1 MNRREFIAAGLYA
14 PLIGDAL
21 LERSPMPS
29 SRETREVMWR
39 RVNDNLS
46 FERARIVIDAS
57 GAEISGTVLAAQN
70 RFPLR
75 VDYRIECDAAWQT
88 RNVHVAQSL
97 RGKLTAIRLEH
108 DGHGRWRRD
117 GVDDNTLMNCTDVDL
132 GISPSTN
139 ALPVNR
145 LKLALG
151 ARKEIDAAWVQF
163 PDLRVTPARQ
173 SYRHLAERAYEYR
186 SVASG
191 FTALLVV
198 DEGGLP
204 IDYAGVW
211 SRVAEGPAAPE
222 AGGFLNALISHG
234 PSAELGEAAEAFGW
248 LVGGWSGQIRDF
260 DLDGRVRTGT
270 GEWWFSWVLEG
281 RAMQD
286 VLIVPP
292 LEKRLKDRGMP
303 TPPSAATNRYG
314 TTVRRFDR
322 TASKWSIVWVN
333 PVSGAIDRLEGVR
346 EGDRVVLHG
355 EEDGHP
361 IRWTFNEIRQ
371 DSFRWRGESCRNDG
385 TWGLEA
391 EFRFNRIG

>member
-1 MNRREFIAAGLYA
+1 M
-14 PLIGDAL
+14 
-21 LERSPMPS
+21 
-29 SRETREVMWR
+29 
-39 RVNDNLS
+39 
-46 FERARIVIDAS
+46 
-57 GAEISGTVLAAQN
+57 
-70 RFPLR
+70 
-75 VDYRIECDAAWQT
+75 
-88 RNVHVAQSL
+88 
-97 RGKLTAIRLEH
+97 
-108 DGHGRWRRD
+108 
-117 GVDDNTLMNCTDVDL
+117 DDNTLRSCTDVDL

-151 ARKEIDAAWVQF
+151 ARKEIDTAWVQF
-163 PDLRVTPARQ
+163 PDLTVTPARQ
-173 SYRHLAERAYEYR
+173 SYRHLAKRGYEYR

-191 FTALLVV
+191 FATLLVV
-198 DEGGLP
+198 DEDGLP

-292 LEKRLKDRGMP
+292 REQRLRDRGMA
-303 TPPSAATNRYG
+303 TPPSAAANRYG
-314 TTVRRFDR
+314 TTVRQFDR

-333 PVSGAIDRLEGVR
+333 PVSGAMNHLEGVR

-371 DSFRWRGESCRNDG
+371 NSFLWRGETCRNDG
-385 TWGLEA
+385 TWSLEA
-391 EFRFNRIG
+391 EFRFNRIA